1 MLAYFGF
8 SIPNHYKD
16 SILSDSLTYEE
27 AQSINFKDIGG

>member
-1 MLAYFGF
+1 MWAYFGF